1 MAVPAPGTAAPHI
14 TVMQMTLSIEHIAAI
29 HDALNEFAGLA
40 CSMPQSTDERIA
52 CSKAL
57 TQQATTLEQLSS
69 HTGLQGFTYTLQV
82 LCRGLHVASR
92 NGLSDSDFENL
103 TVWAMGSSAYLEAQL
118 DDANIGE
125 PIDQLTHI
133 STMPPMQATMRNMI
147 RERLVSDYANL
158 KNAFSIPQVLAN
170 TEFPNDASVNDD
182 ALPIG
187 EYVESEE
194 ESILVSDDAFAIS
207 QTDTFVSP
215 DEDNNTNDGALSIGE
230 HIGSES
236 VLASEETLEQAE
248 ADAFSA
254 DFMLGDEP
262 LSATTQ
268 TEFAVEAETVE
279 ALQEDNNTASS
290 INTDAIWISPEELE
304 LVNQAVSEQLMP
316 IAFELAA
323 TSDVEQQKI
332 QAESYLESWQL
343 ISSAF
348 DAIGLHPMQPF
359 IEDANSML
367 NGLMQGSEH
376 AGHVRLLT
384 DLPVVLTGYL
394 ADPNNSTS
402 IDDLLQLFSDP
413 DWPADQSQ
421 INTELL
427 AFSLSKVTVGYDPSL
442 LAQRKT
448 VAEPADIEL
457 KIADDVMPA
466 VLDGMLRELPV
477 RCTEFNQMVNAIV
490 RTGHPEAIDIA
501 RRIAHTL
508 KGDGSIVGVRGIAV
522 LTHSLEEILLSLAK
536 KPGIPVPELADVLLE
551 SADCLEAMS
560 DHLLGRGAPPE
571 NALDVLQKVLNW
583 DSALYGANPVEAII
597 SAPIEQA
604 ETFTAQANTET
615 VTAVENI
622 TAAPGVSAGPGA
634 SINVPTAL
642 LDQLLRMAGE
652 AIIYSRQIENRASRL
667 EQRVVDIAKD
677 NENLF
682 GLVTELQQ
690 MVEVRGTGT
699 GMGRNVMGN
708 ELDALEMEQYNELHT
723 ITTRLVEAATDSRTT
738 SSDIGQELDTLK
750 DLLLNQDRVHLDLQD
765 KMLATLSVPAAGMV
779 PRFQRIARQ
788 AARKLGKEIDIIIR
802 GENTP
807 IDNEV
812 LDQLAEPMA
821 HLLRNAVDH
830 GLETHDER
838 EFAGKSTLGQLR
850 VEFAREGNQV
860 LVSVADD
867 GRGLD
872 HQAILERAIERG
884 IVDRNAELNQ
894 DEIARLIFRSGF
906 STKDETSE
914 ISGRGIGMDIVLRA
928 INRMKGT
935 LSIQSELGKG
945 TQFDIRL
952 PISQVVA
959 NIILV
964 RSQLGWLAVSLQG
977 VERLLSLSPEDLINT
992 EQGTA
997 VLIDDEPVTAQHIEN
1012 AYGVAAPATRMAQ
1025 ASLPALLVKNSL
1037 GIRKV
1042 IFVEQLSDSRTVIV
1056 KSLGPN
1062 LPPMPGIRGGTILGD
1077 GSVAAVVDLA
1087 ELVSQSESLGYA
1099 EQAQLSSNSLPSA
1112 LVVDDSLSVRRSMQQ
1127 LLSDSGYEVR
1137 TARDGLE
1144 AVELLRERAPDILLV
1159 DLEMPRMN
1167 GLELTSFARNFDST
1181 RNTPVIMI
1189 TSRTTERH
1197 KELANEAGVDH
1208 VLTKPYQDDELLDL
1222 IQHYMSAKA

>member
-1 MAVPAPGTAAPHI
+1 
-14 TVMQMTLSIEHIAAI
+14 MQMTLSIEHIAAI

-40 CSMPQSTDERIA
+40 CSMPSTAEERIA
-52 CSKAL
+52 CSQAL
-57 TQQATTLEQLSS
+57 TYQAIALEQLSS
-69 HTGLQGFTYTLQV
+69 QTGLQGFTYTLQV
-82 LCRGLHVASR
+82 LCRGLQVASR

-103 TVWAMGSSAYLEAQL
+103 TIWAMSSAAYLEAQL
-118 DDANIGE
+118 DDANIGD
-125 PIDQLTHI
+125 PIDQLTHV
-133 STMPPMQATMRNMI
+133 SAMPTIQGAMREMI
-147 RERLVSDYANL
+147 RERLVSDCANL
-158 KNAFSIPQVLAN
+158 KNALSVPQELAHSEFS
-170 TEFPNDASVNDD
+170 NDASVN
-182 ALPIG
+182 
-187 EYVESEE
+187 E
-194 ESILVSDDAFAIS
+194 DAFAIS
-207 QTDTFVSP
+207 NDASVLDDALAISQTDNLVFA
-215 DEDNNTNDGALSIGE
+215 DEDTSANDAAFSIGE
-230 HIGSES
+230 HIELET
-236 VLASEETLEQAE
+236 VLASQETLVQAE
-248 ADAFSA
+248 THAFAA

-262 LSATTQ
+262 ESATTQ
-268 TEFAVEAETVE
+268 TEFTVEAEPVE
-279 ALQEDNNTASS
+279 LLQLSEDTSASAVNS
-290 INTDAIWISPEELE
+290 DAIWISPEELE
-304 LVNQAVSEQLMP
+304 LVNQAIAEQLLP

-323 TSDVEQQKI
+323 ATDIEHQKT
-332 QAESYLESWQL
+332 QAQNYLDSWQL

-367 NGLMQGSEH
+367 TGLVEGSTNAE
-376 AGHVRLLT
+376 HVRLLT

-394 ADPNNSTS
+394 ADPNNNTS

-413 DWPADQSQ
+413 DWPENQGQ
-421 INTELL
+421 VNTELL
-427 AFSLSKVTVGYDPSL
+427 AFSLSKVSVGYDPSL

-448 VAEPADIEL
+448 LAEPADIEL

-477 RCTEFNQMVNAIV
+477 RCTEFNQMVNTIV
-490 RTGHPEAIDIA
+490 RTGQPEAIDIA

-522 LTHSLEEILLSLAK
+522 LTHSLEEILLSLSK
-536 KPGIPVPELADVLLE
+536 KPGVPVPELADVLLE

-597 SAPIEQA
+597 SGPIELA
-604 ETFTAQANTET
+604 EAFEPLTNIENTSTAES
-615 VTAVENI
+615 I

-652 AIIYSRQIENRASRL
+652 AIIYSRQIENRANRL
-667 EQRVVDIAKD
+667 EQRVVDIARD

-690 MVEVRGTGT
+690 TVEVRSTGA
-699 GMGRNVMGN
+699 GLGRNVMGN

-723 ITTRLVEAATDSRTT
+723 ITTRLVEAATDSRATGG
-738 SSDIGQELDTLK
+738 DIGQELGALK
-750 DLLLNQDRVHLDLQD
+750 DLLLNQDRVHLDLQE

-830 GLETHDER
+830 GLETNDER

-850 VEFAREGNQV
+850 IEFAREGSQV

-872 HQAILERAIERG
+872 HQAIFERAIERG
-884 IVDRNAELNQ
+884 IVDRNAELSQ

-935 LSIQSELGKG
+935 LSIHSELGKG

-977 VERLLSLSPEDLINT
+977 VERLLSLSPDDLINT
-992 EQGTA
+992 EQGAT
-997 VLIDDEPVTAQHIEN
+997 VLINDEPVQAQHIEN
-1012 AYGVAAPATRMAQ
+1012 TYGMAAPAARMAQ

-1077 GSVAAVVDLA
+1077 GSVAPVVDLA
-1087 ELVSQSESLGYA
+1087 ELVGQSESLGYI
-1099 EQAQLSSNSLPSA
+1099 EQAHVTASSLPSA
-1112 LVVDDSLSVRRSMQQ
+1112 VVVDDSLSVRRSMQQ

-1167 GLELTSFARNFDST
+1167 GLELTAFARNFDAT

-1222 IQHYMSAKA
+1222 IQHYMSVKV